1 MLEDED
7 YEVTYDPPE
16 LQAQGLVE
24 AELSPTDIQL
34 KGGEGLRIRP
44 GSFCDC
50 SYPPCVR
57 ETPPDAWR
65 LGGKDFEWREGPMA
79 LARPHQPA

>member
-65 LGGKDFEWREGPMA
+65 LAPGASEERISNGERDLWP
-79 LARPHQPA
+79 